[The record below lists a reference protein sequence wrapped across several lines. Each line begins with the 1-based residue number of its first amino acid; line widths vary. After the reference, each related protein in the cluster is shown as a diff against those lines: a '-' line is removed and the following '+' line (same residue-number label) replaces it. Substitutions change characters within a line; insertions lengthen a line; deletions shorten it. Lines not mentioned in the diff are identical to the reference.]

1 MEFFMQKTN
10 LLKLMIGITG
20 ACAFATAFAQEAAPT
35 SSQTVDA
42 LLQAENKSVYER
54 ENPPRQTVRKNFDMT
69 VQSIYGS
76 ESNMRADLMIG
87 EKLQAGLSV
96 GDKVGQYE
104 IGLIEGRCVS
114 LYPARSARERSRSA
128 LTQASLSGGEEF
140 IKPKLKGKPTQ
151 LCWSVP
157 VQATAPAA
165 MSPATP
171 MQGFY
176 PNAPLPAALVVPPGT
191 PR

>member
-1 MEFFMQKTN
+1 MQKTN

-20 ACAFATAFAQEAAPT
+20 ACAFATAFAQEPAPT
-35 SSQTVDA
+35 STQTVDA

-54 ENPPRQTVRKNFDMT
+54 ENPPRQTVRKNFDMA

-114 LYPARSARERSRSA
+114 LSCAIGTQTLAQRVNPSQSVWRRGIYQAKTQRQVYAALLVSPSTSHGTGGDESSNADARFLSKCTSASGISRSSWR
-128 LTQASLSGGEEF
+128 T
-140 IKPKLKGKPTQ
+140 
-151 LCWSVP
+151 
-157 VQATAPAA
+157 
-165 MSPATP
+165 
-171 MQGFY
+171 
-176 PNAPLPAALVVPPGT
+176 
-191 PR
+191 